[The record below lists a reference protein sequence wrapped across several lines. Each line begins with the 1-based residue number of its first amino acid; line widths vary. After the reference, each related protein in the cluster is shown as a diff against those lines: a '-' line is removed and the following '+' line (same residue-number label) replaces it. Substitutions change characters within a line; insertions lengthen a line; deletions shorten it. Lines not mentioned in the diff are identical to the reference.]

1 MCTLLWHVLYLNA
14 MIDTY
19 FSLGFPEEEAKKIM
33 MGGDVRPAWMRALQ
47 ESTSNWLGALPE
59 KLTPLRRTAENIKV
73 SAVLGTQTNPPQ
85 CKNLTIT
92 H

>member
-1 MCTLLWHVLYLNA
+1 MHFVITIHVLYLSEVS
-14 MIDTY
+14 DTY
-19 FSLGFPEEEAKKIM
+19 FSLDFPEEEAKKIM

-73 SAVLGTQTNPPQ
+73 SAVFTATQLKP
-85 CKNLTIT
+85 ISE
-92 H
+92 